1 MITIGLRDARAHLPR
16 FIMSIIAIALGVA
29 FVLGSFAFRG
39 MLDTQVDAMLATNA
53 DHDVYVRGSQR
64 DNTNSGTE
72 TATYNTIGADLADTI
87 KHVAGVSGVSVPESL
102 TTGVLVGSDG
112 TATASSGGTSSMAL
126 SSTHPWRSAHFT
138 SGTYPK
144 GRNQVAISSDTAS
157 AAHLHRGS
165 TTTYVYPAAGPTKV
179 TVSGIF
185 DLDSSQ
191 AGTLIVG
198 LDPAV
203 IEQELAAQ
211 GSDTSKAS
219 VIGVYGRANRGS
231 PLTADQQQ
239 ALADAINAKLPAGSK
254 AVAVTGDDYREAQ
267 SKATRDSIGFVQPLI
282 LIFALIALFVGTF
295 IIANTFSMIVREAM
309 RGYALLRSIGASPR
323 QVFTTV
329 IVQALTLGII
339 GSGAG
344 ILLGW
349 GMTALIMRV
358 IAMTGTTLEGSAVPT
373 PGAIAIGIA
382 VGVIVSLIGA
392 TLPAARA
399 ANTPPIQAMN
409 ETVNPEKP
417 TLARG
422 IGGTI
427 LAFAGLGIWWL
438 AVAIANTG
446 NAADG
451 PTPWRA
457 INELD
462 TGWPLGIGAGL
473 VVIGVI
479 MLAPAIVA
487 PAGKILGWLP
497 SQVFRVTGRLATR
510 NIGRSRRRTANTAAA
525 LFIGV
530 ALVSCLGV
538 IASSVNTSISS
549 VVDDNLHADY
559 VLQSANYRIPSAALD
574 QVRRLD
580 DVSSVTTL
588 TATPAITYGDNT
600 AITRTMVVDDDFAHT
615 TMPPVTVEGNL
626 DSALSGTDD
635 IIVGKS
641 TAKDNGWHVGQRVTA
656 TFAPSSTTQS
666 TYGAEAKTQTF
677 TVAAIASG
685 GAWDLGVFINTDE
698 AKALGVTQILMTPQ
712 AFVTFKPGTNLAHA
726 RNQLTKVVKP
736 YYVIAV
742 MDHDEYRSALSGM
755 VNQVLMIVYALLAL
769 SIIIA
774 VFGIVNTLTLSVS
787 ERTREIGVLRAI
799 GMSNGQVR
807 GMIAIESSIIAVLG
821 TLLGLATGVAAGVVI
836 RACFASMGLS
846 DLSIPWP
853 QLGVFLLAS
862 IAVGILA
869 ALPPARQALRV
880 PVLDAVVVD

>member
-16 FIMSIIAIALGVA
+16 FILSIIAIALGVA
-29 FVLGSFAFRG
+29 FVLGSFTFRG
-39 MLDTQVDAMLATNA
+39 MLNTQVDAILATNA

-64 DNTNSGTE
+64 DSANSGTE
-72 TATYNTIGADLADTI
+72 TVTYNAVSTDLVDTI
-87 KHVAGVSGVSVPESL
+87 KHVTGVSGVSAPESL
-102 TTGVLVGSDG
+102 TTGVLVGKDG

-126 SSTHPWRSAHFT
+126 SATHPWRSAHFT
-138 SGTYPK
+138 SGTYPT
-144 GRNQVAISSDTAS
+144 GRNQVAISSDTAR
-157 AAHLHRGS
+157 AAHLHHGS
-165 TTTYVYPAAGPTKV
+165 STTYVYPAQGPTKV

-185 DLDSSQ
+185 DLDSAQ

-203 IEQELAAQ
+203 IEQELTAQ
-211 GSDTSKAS
+211 GTDTAKTNA
-219 VIGVYGRANRGS
+219 IGVYGTANHGS
-231 PLTADQQQ
+231 PLTKDQQQ
-239 ALADAINAKLPAGSK
+239 TLANAINAKLPAGSK

-267 SKATRDSIGFVQPLI
+267 SQATRDSIGFVQPLI

-329 IVQALTLGII
+329 IVQALTLGLI

-349 GMTALIMRV
+349 GMTALIMRI
-358 IAMTGTTLEGSAVPT
+358 IAITGTTLEGSAAPT
-373 PGAIAIGIA
+373 PGAIGVGVA
-382 VGVIVSLIGA
+382 VGIIVSLIGA
-392 TLPAARA
+392 TLPAIRA

-417 TLARG
+417 TLGRG
-422 IGGTI
+422 IGGTA
-427 LAFAGLGIWWL
+427 LAIVGFSVWGL

-446 NAADG
+446 NTADG
-451 PTPWRA
+451 PTPWHA

-462 TGWPLGIGAGL
+462 TSWPLGIGAAL

-497 SQVFRVTGRLATR
+497 SHVFRVTGRLATR

-538 IASSVNTSISS
+538 IASSVKTSINS
-549 VVDDNLHADY
+549 VVNDNLHADY

-574 QVRRLD
+574 QVRNLD
-580 DVSSVTTL
+580 DVASVTTL
-588 TATPAITYGDNT
+588 TVTPSVSYGDNT

-615 TMPPVTVEGNL
+615 TMPPVEVQGDL
-626 DSALSGTDD
+626 DRALTGTDA

-641 TAKDNGWHVGQRVTA
+641 TAKDNNWHVGQRVTA
-656 TFAPSSTTQS
+656 KFSPSATSRSVPT
-666 TYGAEAKTQTF
+666 AKPKTRIF

-685 GAWDLGVFINTDE
+685 GAWDLGVFINADE
-698 AKALGVTQILMTPQ
+698 AKALGVTPMLITPQ
-712 AFVTFKPGTNLAHA
+712 AFVTFKHGTNLTHA
-726 RNQLTKVVKP
+726 RHQLTTIVKP
-736 YYVIAV
+736 YYVIAI
-742 MDHDEYRSALSGM
+742 MNHDEYRSAMSGM

-774 VFGIVNTLTLSVS
+774 IFGIVNTLTLSVS

-821 TLLGLATGVAAGVVI
+821 TVLGLVTGVTAGVVI

-853 QLGVFLLAS
+853 QLGIFLLAS
-862 IAVGILA
+862 IVVGILA

-880 PVLDAVVVD
+880 PVLDAVAID